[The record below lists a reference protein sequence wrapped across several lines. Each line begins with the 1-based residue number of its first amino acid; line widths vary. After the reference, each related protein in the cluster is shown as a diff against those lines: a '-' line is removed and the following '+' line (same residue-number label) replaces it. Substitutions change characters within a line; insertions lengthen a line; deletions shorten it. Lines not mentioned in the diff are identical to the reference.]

1 MKIEKG
7 KDCTT
12 FGQLKCGDVFQFNEQ
27 YFIKVYMSKMSY
39 NSVNLEDGH
48 GYCLECGDSVKR
60 CPDAVLYVK

>member
-1 MKIEKG
+1 MKIEKE

-12 FGQLKCGDVFQFNEQ
+12 FGQLKCDDVFQFNEQ
-27 YFIKVYMSKMSY
+27 YFLKVDMSEMAY

-60 CPDAVLYVK
+60 CPDAVLHVK